1 MLTHISTHGNY
12 GTSCLISEGIM
23 AILTLAIGIAITAWV
38 GIMGATAM
46 LRTEAANKWFGEMLK
61 QSPALMMVN
70 GLGLFVAAALVGL
83 NLLVPTVV
91 TAVFVKWALVGIG
104 VSQLSTLFMQIRGWA
119 PSAAMAGPAVLL
131 GLAFI
136 YWFIRT

>member
-1 MLTHISTHGNY
+1 MSIF
-12 GTSCLISEGIM
+12 
-23 AILTLAIGIAITAWV
+23 TLAIGITIAAWV

-46 LRTEAANKWFGEMLK
+46 LRTDAANKWFEEVLK

-83 NLLVPTVV
+83 NLMVPTVV
-91 TAVFVKWALVGIG
+91 TAVFVKWALVGIW
-104 VSQLSTLFMQIRGWA
+104 VSQLSTVFMQIRGGA
-119 PSAAMAGPAVLL
+119 PHAAMAGPAVLL
-131 GLAFI
+131 GLAVI

>member
-1 MLTHISTHGNY
+1 MSIF
-12 GTSCLISEGIM
+12 
-23 AILTLAIGIAITAWV
+23 TLAIGIAITAWV

-83 NLLVPTVV
+83 NLMVPTVV

-104 VSQLSTLFMQIRGWA
+104 VSQLSTVFMQIRGGA
-119 PSAAMAGPAVLL
+119 PRAAMAGPAVLL
-131 GLAFI
+131 GLAVI

>member
-1 MLTHISTHGNY
+1 MPIF
-12 GTSCLISEGIM
+12 
-23 AILTLAIGIAITAWV
+23 TLAIGIAITAWV
-38 GIMGATAM
+38 GIMGAAAM
-46 LRTEAANKWFGEMLK
+46 LRTEAASKWFGEMLK

-83 NLLVPTVV
+83 NLLMPTVV
-91 TAVFVKWALVGIG
+91 TVIFVKWALVGIG
-104 VSQLSTLFMQIRGWA
+104 VSQLSTLFMQIRGGA

-131 GLAFI
+131 GLAVI